1 MPKFLYQAINET
13 GNNVSGV
20 LDAESPD
27 TASRILGERG
37 FIPTRITREE
47 EKSRGLE
54 WSSLKNAL
62 TPVKARDLILFTKQF
77 RTMVRAGVPILTLLQ
92 VLQSQTESP
101 KLKKIVDDMGLSVRG
116 GATLYEAFS
125 QHPRVFSPLYCSMIR
140 AGESTGV
147 LAEVMDRLIYIIEH
161 ESQIKSDIKAALN
174 YPFMVVVFLGIA
186 FFVLLTF
193 AIPRFAKI
201 FARGGIELPFP
212 TRVCIALHHFLIN
225 YWYIILAAVL
235 ALILFLVW
243 YLRTEQGKY
252 AKDRIILGLPLFGP
266 LFLKS
271 AMSRF
276 ASIFAILYQS
286 GIQVLDSI
294 DILSGTIG
302 NSAIAREFDKIKDR
316 VQEGRGISAP
326 LRHARYFPP
335 MVVNMVALGEGS
347 GKLDET
353 LNEISKHYD
362 DEVAYAIKGLTDAI
376 GPILTIGLAA
386 VVGFFALAIFIP
398 MWDLTKLVV
407 SR

>member
-1 MPKFLYQAINET
+1 MPRFLYQAINESGNKVT
-13 GNNVSGV
+13 GT
-20 LDAESPD
+20 LDADSPD
-27 TASRILGERG
+27 IATGILGERG
-37 FIPTRITREE
+37 FIPTRITREA
-47 EKSRGLE
+47 EKSGSFE
-54 WSSLKNAL
+54 WSSLKDTL
-62 TPVKARDLILFTKQF
+62 TKVKPRDLILFTKQF

-92 VLQSQTESP
+92 VLQSQTENP
-101 KLKKIVDDMGLSVRG
+101 KLKRITGEMSISVREG
-116 GATLYEAFS
+116 STLYEAFS
-125 QHPRVFSPLYCSMIR
+125 KHPKVFSPLYCSMIR
-140 AGESTGV
+140 AGESSGV

-161 ESQIKSDIKAALN
+161 ETQIKADIKAALN
-174 YPFMVVVFLGIA
+174 YPIMVVVFLGVA

-225 YWYIILAAVL
+225 YWYIILAA
-235 ALILFLVW
+235 LIAVIIFLVW
-243 YLRTEQGKY
+243 YLRTEQGQY
-252 AKDRIILGLPLFGP
+252 VKDRILLRMPLFGP
-266 LFLKS
+266 LFVKS

-276 ASIFAILYQS
+276 ASIFAILYES

-294 DILSGTIG
+294 DILTGTIG
-302 NSAIAREFDKIKDR
+302 NTAIAREFDKIKDR

-326 LRHARYFPP
+326 LRHAKFFPP

-362 DEVAYAIKGLTDAI
+362 DEVAYAVKGLTDAI
-376 GPILTIGLAA
+376 GPLLTIGLAA
-386 VVGFFALAIFIP
+386 IVGFFALAIFIP

-407 SR
+407 SK